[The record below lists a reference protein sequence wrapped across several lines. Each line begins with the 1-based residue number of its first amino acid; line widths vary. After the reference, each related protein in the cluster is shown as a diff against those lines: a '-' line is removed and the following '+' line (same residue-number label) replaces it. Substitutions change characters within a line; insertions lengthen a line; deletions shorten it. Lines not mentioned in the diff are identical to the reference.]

1 MGKNI
6 KQSLKS
12 LTEKKEKTPKP
23 EKVKKEKP
31 PKAVKVKK
39 EKAPKAE
46 KIKKTNTEKK
56 PSNPKIAALFASGQN
71 IKQST
76 KAKFLTILSIVLL
89 IVSAVCCALNTTFNA
104 QLEDAINDR
113 HDLYVYSNDFRKAT
127 ELLTN
132 EVRAYAVTGN
142 TEYYDNYILELE
154 TTKTKEVSL
163 ALMEY
168 IGLTEE
174 ELAIVE
180 EISRMSNIIV
190 PLEKQAVALA
200 ERGNLEGAYTVLY
213 GKGYVDGEHKIAEY
227 IDQFNE
233 TVQARMTKKVD
244 SYKALVSVSNV
255 ITYIALAITLVVQ
268 FMLMMFVLKE
278 LILPITKIEKKM
290 MQFAQGDMHE
300 AFDIR
305 ESNTEIG
312 RTAAAINEFQNFQN
326 AIIGDIDNYLAQMSN
341 GNFAVVSQCEE
352 NYKGDYQ
359 NILNSLEMISTKLSA
374 TLSNIDTAAVQVE
387 SGSAQVSS
395 ASMSLS
401 QGATEQASSIEELSA
416 TISMI
421 SDMINDNAKAA
432 VDASEKTNLAGAE
445 MMAANDK
452 ITELVSAMEEI
463 SASSDETKKIIKTI
477 DDIAFQTNI
486 LALNA
491 AVEAARAGTAG
502 KGFAVVADEVR
513 NLASKSAE
521 AVKNTTVLIEGTVM
535 AIERGNEIV
544 AQVADSM
551 NAVAKEAG
559 AVAVINSKIAD
570 SAQEA
575 ADAIIQV
582 TVGVDQISTVVQTNS
597 ATSEETAAASEEL
610 SAQAETCKNL
620 ISQFTLRS

>member
-1 MGKNI
+1 MGKDI
-6 KQSLKS
+6 KQKLRSLI
-12 LTEKKEKTPKP
+12 E
-23 EKVKKEKP
+23 
-31 PKAVKVKK
+31 KK
-39 EKAPKAE
+39 EKAPKTPKAKKEKPVKAE
-46 KIKKTNTEKK
+46 KTEKK
-56 PSNPKIAALFASGQN
+56 FKMPDFKFLEVLSAGQN

-76 KAKFLTILSIVLL
+76 KAKFLTILSITLL

-113 HDLYVYSNDFRKAT
+113 HDLYVYSNDFRTAS

-132 EVRAYAVTGN
+132 EVRAYAVTGD
-142 TEYYDNYILELE
+142 TVYYDNYILELE
-154 TTKTKEVSL
+154 TTKTREVSL

-174 ELAIVE
+174 ELAIVD
-180 EISRMSNIIV
+180 EISRMSNTIV
-190 PLEKQAVALA
+190 PLEKQAIALA

-213 GKGYVDGEHKIAEY
+213 GKGYVDGEHKISEY
-227 IDQFNE
+227 IQQFNDA
-233 TVQARMTKKVD
+233 VQARMTKKVE
-244 SYKALVSVSNV
+244 SCNALVTVSNV
-255 ITYIALAITLVVQ
+255 ITYIALAVTLVVQ

-278 LILPITKIEKKM
+278 LIVPITKIERKM

-300 AFDIR
+300 PFDIR

-312 RTAAAINEFQNFQN
+312 RTAAAINEFQSFQN
-326 AIIGDIDNYLAQMSN
+326 AIIGDIDNYLAEMSN
-341 GNFAVVSQCEE
+341 GNFVVESECEE

-359 NILNSLEMISTKLSA
+359 NILTSLRMINTNLSA
-374 TLSNIDTAAVQVE
+374 TLSNIDLAAMQVE

-416 TISMI
+416 TISII
-421 SDMINDNAKAA
+421 SDMINDNARAA

-445 MMAANDK
+445 MIAANDK

-491 AVEAARAGTAG
+491 AVEAARAGAAG

-551 NAVAKEAG
+551 KAVASEAG
-559 AVAVINSKIAD
+559 EVTKINSKIAE

-575 ADAIIQV
+575 AEAIVQV
-582 TVGVDQISTVVQTNS
+582 TVGVEQISTVVQTNS